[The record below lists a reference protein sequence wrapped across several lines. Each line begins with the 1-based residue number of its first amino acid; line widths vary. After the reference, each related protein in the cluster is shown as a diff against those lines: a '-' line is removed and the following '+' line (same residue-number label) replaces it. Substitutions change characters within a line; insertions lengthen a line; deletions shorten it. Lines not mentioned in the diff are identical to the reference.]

1 MVEGAAK
8 ATPNPNEKIKDITKR
23 ILLTCEVSKGWN
35 KFIMERLPRRFLNS
49 YIPRTKNLL
58 AAANDATQR
67 SRFLAIEIISGYFQI
82 GSLLSSRL
90 RDSKQRNG

>member
-1 MVEGAAK
+1 MDEGAAK
-8 ATPNPNEKIKDITKR
+8 ATPNEKITNITKR

-35 KFIMERLPRRFLNS
+35 KLIMERLPRRFLNS
-49 YIPRTKNLL
+49 YIPRSENLF

-67 SRFLAIEIISGYFQI
+67 SSFLATEIISGYFQI